1 MKFQKRVLSFLGVLS
16 TLFLFSCGE
25 KKENIY
31 LECSYRPGEGPIWK
45 ADPRVFITI
54 DLENMTGTNADH
66 RSSMFGKEPLSISE
80 RFYSFEISTGWFHRK
95 HIIDR
100 RTLELLI
107 EVQFKSKKS
116 GKDYRNELSCKKVQS
131 FNKI

>member
-66 RSSMFGKEPLSISE
+66 RSSMFAKNHYQSQKDFILLKLVQAGSIGN
-80 RFYSFEISTGWFHRK
+80 I
-95 HIIDR
+95 
-100 RTLELLI
+100 L
-107 EVQFKSKKS
+107 
-116 GKDYRNELSCKKVQS
+116 
-131 FNKI
+131 